1 MSKRLLYLFFCSGIS
16 AIIYQVIWQRVLFAS
31 FGTNIEA
38 ITVIVSVFM
47 FGLGMGSLLGGKLS
61 NASKKRLLY
70 YFISLEITIGLFG
83 LISLQLI
90 EYISHVTL
98 HLVPG
103 WLPLV
108 VFTIL
113 FIPTFAMGATLPVL
127 VSYLFKEKKSVGDT
141 VSNLYYVNT
150 LGSAIGSLLTVTL
163 FFFIST
169 LQTTVYVAAAINFTI
184 AFFTFIV
191 LQKKQPGYEN

>member
-1 MSKRLLYLFFCSGIS
+1 MSKRLLLLFFCSGIS
-16 AIIYQVIWQRVLFAS
+16 AIVYQVIWQRVLFAS

-47 FGLGMGSLLGGKLS
+47 FGLGMGSLIGGKLS
-61 NASKKRLLY
+61 NTSSRRLLY
-70 YFISLEITIGLFG
+70 YFIFFEISIGLFG

-90 EYISHVTL
+90 EYVSHVTL
-98 HLVPG
+98 HLAPG

-141 VSNLYYVNT
+141 VSNLYYINT
-150 LGSAIGSLLTVTL
+150 LGSAIGSLLTVSL
-163 FFFIST
+163 FFYLGT
-169 LQTTVYVAAAINFTI
+169 LQSTVYIAAGINFTI
-184 AFFTFIV
+184 ALLTFIG